1 MLPEDDDFN
10 DDEDTKYCIEDGN
23 CLDLIQWC
31 DKTVFKE
38 YGTCAYHWWLWL
50 VIALAVLAAI
60 LSLSLCLLKLR
71 RYIGYTR
78 ASTHQG
84 DSGAQKRG
92 QLRDI
97 RTTQERPSEPY
108 KGREVRGVINYQQTT
123 RLTTTSDQL

>member
-1 MLPEDDDFN
+1 MICNIYIHIHSSSL
-10 DDEDTKYCIEDGN
+10 
-23 CLDLIQWC
+23 Q
-31 DKTVFKE
+31 E

-50 VIALAVLAAI
+50 VIALAVLAAL

-71 RYIGYTR
+71 RYIGYVR
-78 ASTHQG
+78 ASTDHG